1 MAKPDFIAQLAQ
13 QASKL
18 MNNGPE
24 IQQDIEEK
32 VQVLLQGGFS
42 RLNVVSRAE
51 FDAQVA
57 VLNRTR
63 SKLETLEKQLADL
76 TEQLAKQPSSNS

>member
-42 RLNVVSRAE
+42 RLNMVSRAE

-63 SKLETLEKQLADL
+63 SKLELLEKQLAEL
-76 TEQLAKQPSSNS
+76 TDQLANQTSSDS

>member
-42 RLNVVSRAE
+42 RLNMVSRAE

-63 SKLETLEKQLADL
+63 SKLELLEKQLAEL
-76 TEQLAKQPSSNS
+76 TEQLSQQTSNDS

>member
-42 RLNVVSRAE
+42 R
-51 FDAQVA
+51 
-57 VLNRTR
+57 
-63 SKLETLEKQLADL
+63 
-76 TEQLAKQPSSNS
+76 

>member
-63 SKLETLEKQLADL
+63 SKLEALEKQLAEL
-76 TEQLAKQPSSNS
+76 TEQLANQPSNNI

>member
-42 RLNVVSRAE
+42 RLNMVSRAE

-63 SKLETLEKQLADL
+63 SKLELLEKQLAEL
-76 TEQLAKQPSSNS
+76 TEQLANPTSSDS

>member
-42 RLNVVSRAE
+42 R
-51 FDAQVA
+51 
-57 VLNRTR
+57 
-63 SKLETLEKQLADL
+63 SKLETLEKQLAEL
-76 TEQLAKQPSSNS
+76 TEQLANQTGSNT

>member
-18 MNNGPE
+18 MSNGPD

-42 RLNVVSRAE
+42 RLNMVSRDE

-63 SKLETLEKQLADL
+63 SKLDALEKQLASL
-76 TEQLAKQPSSNS
+76 TEQLEQKS